1 MKPPTNNINLSIKR
15 VKEVIISL
23 FVEEDA
29 QELRYFIQLLM
40 HERIVP
46 YHFPWATFT
55 VNLLG
60 SFLIGLFYALSERF
74 HLPFEVRLFLT
85 TGLCGGFTTF
95 STFSSDGVG
104 LLKGEF
110 YGAFVLY
117 TLLSIGIG
125 LAATLALW
133 IWENRFNNSN
143 INPTF
148 TA

>member
-1 MKPPTNNINLSIKR
+1 MS
-15 VKEVIISL
+15 KEIIYIFIGGGTGS
-23 FVEEDA
+23 A
-29 QELRYFIQLLM
+29 LRYCVQLLR

-74 HLPFEVRLFLT
+74 HISAEVRLLLT

-95 STFSSDGVG
+95 STFSNDGIN

-110 YGAFVLY
+110 YGTFILY
-117 TLLSIGIG
+117 TSLSIGIG
-125 LAATLALW
+125 LVAALAGGYVGK
-133 IWENRFNNSN
+133 EF
-143 INPTF
+143 
-148 TA
+148 

>member
-1 MKPPTNNINLSIKR
+1 MS
-15 VKEVIISL
+15 KEIIYIFIGGGTGS
-23 FVEEDA
+23 A
-29 QELRYFIQLLM
+29 LRYCVQLLM

-74 HLPFEVRLFLT
+74 HLSAEVRLLLT

-95 STFSSDGVG
+95 STFSNDGIN

-110 YGAFVLY
+110 YGTFILY
-117 TLLSIGIG
+117 TSLSIGIG
-125 LAATLALW
+125 LIAALAGGYVGKD
-133 IWENRFNNSN
+133 F
-143 INPTF
+143 
-148 TA
+148 

>member
-1 MKPPTNNINLSIKR
+1 MS
-15 VKEVIISL
+15 KEVIYIFIGGGTGS
-23 FVEEDA
+23 A
-29 QELRYFIQLLM
+29 LRYFIQLLM
-40 HERIVP
+40 HERIV
-46 YHFPWATFT
+46 PWATFT

-110 YGAFVLY
+110 YGVFILY
-117 TLLSIGIG
+117 TLISIGIG
-125 LAATLALW
+125 LAAVVAGGYVGK
-133 IWENRFNNSN
+133 
-143 INPTF
+143 
-148 TA
+148 A